1 MSPGGAAIGE
11 EIAAEG
17 RGGPPEPPRPK
28 VALIVEDSRATRRII
43 MKMLEED
50 RLFDVLLEAENGQ
63 TGLRIAASQPVD
75 LVLCDLD
82 MPDLDGFGFLD
93 RFRAD
98 TRNETV
104 PVLMLSG
111 TGANEKKV
119 EGLHRGANDYI
130 VKPCSRDELC
140 ARVRNY
146 LRMKLLQDELKRKN
160 HELESINAELA
171 RSAITDPLTGL
182 HNRRFFMK
190 RAQEEI
196 KRALRHGRCFGLLM
210 LDVDH
215 FKRINDTFGHQ
226 VGDDVLVAVAGCL
239 KKTLRESDLLARFG
253 GEEFIIGLP
262 ETGREGSDTLA
273 DRLRQVVG
281 GHAMPGL
288 DRAVTVSVG
297 VAYVPSAGVESV
309 DQLISRADAALYRA
323 KREGRNRVA
332 SDAPAST
339 SG

>member
-1 MSPGGAAIGE
+1 MTGVPGAME
-11 EIAAEG
+11 AAE
-17 RGGPPEPPRPK
+17 RAEAPATAPRPR

-43 MKMLEED
+43 VKMLEED
-50 RLFDVLLEAENGQ
+50 HIFDVLLEAENGQ
-63 TGLRIAASQPVD
+63 AGLRLAASHAVD
-75 LVLCDLD
+75 IVLCDLD

-98 TRNETV
+98 PRNETV

-111 TGANEKKV
+111 TGAAEKKV

-140 ARVRNY
+140 ARVHNY

-160 HELESINAELA
+160 QELETINAELA

-182 HNRRFFMK
+182 HNRRHFMK
-190 RAQEEI
+190 RANEET

-210 LDVDH
+210 MDVDH
-215 FKRINDTFGHQ
+215 FKRINDGFGHQ
-226 VGDDVLVAVAGCL
+226 VGDDVLVMVAGTL
-239 KKTLRESDLLARFG
+239 QKTLRESDLLARFG

-262 ETGREGSDTLA
+262 ETGREGAAVLA
-273 DRLRQVVG
+273 DRLRQIVG
-281 GHAMPGL
+281 STPMPGV
-288 DRAVTVSVG
+288 DRPVTISVG
-297 VAYVPSAGVESV
+297 VACVPSPGVETV

-323 KREGRNRVA
+323 KREGRNRIVT
-332 SDAPAST
+332 DGDPPV
-339 SG
+339 